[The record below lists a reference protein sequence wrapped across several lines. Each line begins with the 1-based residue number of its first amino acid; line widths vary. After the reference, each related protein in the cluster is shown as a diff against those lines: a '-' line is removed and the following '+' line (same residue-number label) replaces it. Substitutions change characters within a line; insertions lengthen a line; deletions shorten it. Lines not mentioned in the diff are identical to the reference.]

1 MEQYFQKTL
10 TCLVLHVCMLMCP
23 DLWAEANR
31 ELAEKFT
38 IEQMVEYKSL
48 PSYSQAPSLKKL
60 EEKGEIPPIGQRLPA
75 EPFVWKTNVMVD
87 GPGVYGDVLRRV
99 YGAGTEGWNFAVGQ
113 IQGWGGTEAYR
124 ESLINIGMMWV
135 MKEPAPVPNLARS
148 WEWVD
153 DGYTLIMKLVEGVRW
168 SDGYEFTAEDVIFSY
183 DHILDDKIPS
193 WQTKSTFSFGGQVTE
208 LKQIDKYTVS
218 WHFGIAYPVVAIYQ
232 MNERFPIVP
241 AHILK
246 QHHPKYN
253 TSNSYNDYF
262 NVTPSDALPVVSLG
276 PYIPV
281 RYKPGQQLIYVRNPY
296 YFKVDEKGQQL
307 PYFDAIQFTDA
318 RDWSIRTLN
327 VLAGSADNTHVQK
340 YDLQPVVLSAARKP
354 NTHFKTHW
362 GDWRVPHQINLNLS
376 LHLGVKDKR
385 DKALRKLFR
394 KKQFRVALSHLID
407 RHGITN
413 GVFPTP
419 ATKPWYGG
427 YCEGS
432 TMYDES
438 MVVRY
443 PYNPDEA
450 RQILAELGFEDI
462 DNDGIL
468 NWPNNSEISGEELII
483 ELRAGG
489 ESPEWVQLAE
499 ALVEPFRKEGG
510 IDLRVKQT
518 GRSASAERNAGYWEM
533 EVSRDM
539 STNAPEIYPHSVG
552 SMSDTTP
559 WWHMSGPGGQR
570 DLLPFEQEIAT
581 LLESTVTIRSSAKL
595 KKVFGQVLKLYT
607 ENQYTIGI
615 MQAKYLD
622 AYAKRH
628 KNYPADFPIQL
639 YGWTEKNVPMEIR
652 WAEKSDQLPTSNYLQ
667 MIPKLS
673 DY

>member
-1 MEQYFQKTL
+1 MVYFQ
-10 TCLVLHVCMLMCP
+10 P
-23 DLWAEANR
+23 
-31 ELAEKFT
+31 
-38 IEQMVEYKSL
+38 L
-48 PSYSQAPSLKKL
+48 PP
-60 EEKGEIPPIGQRLPA
+60 
-75 EPFVWKTNVMVD
+75 N
-87 GPGVYGDVLRRV
+87 PG
-99 YGAGTEGWNFAVGQ
+99 
-113 IQGWGGTEAYR
+113 I
-124 ESLINIGMMWV
+124 
-135 MKEPAPVPNLARS
+135 
-148 WEWVD
+148 
-153 DGYTLIMKLVEGVRW
+153 
-168 SDGYEFTAEDVIFSY
+168 
-183 DHILDDKIPS
+183 
-193 WQTKSTFSFGGQVTE
+193 
-208 LKQIDKYTVS
+208 
-218 WHFGIAYPVVAIYQ
+218 
-232 MNERFPIVP
+232 
-241 AHILK
+241 
-246 QHHPKYN
+246 
-253 TSNSYNDYF
+253 
-262 NVTPSDALPVVSLG
+262 
-276 PYIPV
+276 
-281 RYKPGQQLIYVRNPY
+281 
-296 YFKVDEKGQQL
+296 
-307 PYFDAIQFTDA
+307 
-318 RDWSIRTLN
+318 
-327 VLAGSADNTHVQK
+327 
-340 YDLQPVVLSAARKP
+340 
-354 NTHFKTHW
+354 
-362 GDWRVPHQINLNLS
+362 
-376 LHLGVKDKR
+376 
-385 DKALRKLFR
+385 
-394 KKQFRVALSHLID
+394 
-407 RHGITN
+407 
-413 GVFPTP
+413 
-419 ATKPWYGG
+419 
-427 YCEGS
+427 
-432 TMYDES
+432 
-438 MVVRY
+438 VVRY

-552 SMSDTTP
+552 PMSDTTP

-570 DLLPFEQEIAT
+570 DLLPFEKEIAT
-581 LLESTVTIRSSAKL
+581 LLESTVTIRSAAKL